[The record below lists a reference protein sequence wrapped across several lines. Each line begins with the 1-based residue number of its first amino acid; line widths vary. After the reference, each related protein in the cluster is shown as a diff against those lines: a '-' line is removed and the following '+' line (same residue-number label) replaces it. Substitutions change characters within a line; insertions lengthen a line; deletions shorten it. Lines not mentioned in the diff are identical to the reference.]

1 MRTRTLAGLALVLG
15 LAVASCSREETPKP
29 YAVEEVP
36 LSQITDDLA
45 AGRTTSVAVTQAY
58 IDRIGQY
65 NGALHGVIGV
75 MPDALQQAAASDQRR
90 KEGQSLGP
98 MDGIPILLK
107 DNIDAVGMPTTAG
120 SFALADNM
128 PAKDS
133 EVTRRLREAGA
144 VILGKANTS
153 QWAGLRAT
161 RNGPGGSTVG
171 GTPRNPYNL
180 AHGTAGS
187 SNGSGV
193 SAAAS
198 LAAATVGTD
207 TAGSIVA
214 PSNANGTV
222 GIRPT
227 VALVSRRG
235 IVPVSLTTDTAGPMA
250 RNVRDT
256 AMLLNVLAGSDPE
269 DPASVNADKNKAD
282 YVAGLSTDALKDRRI
297 GVYRGVAA
305 FERVQPVFDE
315 ALATLAAQGAALI
328 DIPDAV
334 LEDLSQEHRL
344 VMISDIKD
352 DMAAYLATAPANV
365 KHRTL
370 ADLIAFNASDPRES
384 QFAQDLFEAAEAT
397 QGRAGAE
404 YLQTRE
410 YAQRR
415 AGAEGYGKAIVDYQ
429 LDAIVAPTGGPAGP
443 IGGPPAPAPGA
454 AAPAGGGHPAAIAPK
469 GSRKPS
475 ISGIAALAGYP
486 NLSVPMGYIDGLPV
500 GISFVGAPWTEAQLL
515 AMGYAYEQ
523 ASKKRVAPTAYKQAP
538 SASN

>member
-1 MRTRTLAGLALVLG
+1 MRMRNLTGLALVIGLG
-15 LAVASCSREETPKP
+15 LAACNRQEEAKP
-29 YAVEEVP
+29 YAIEEVP
-36 LSQITDDLA
+36 LSQIADDLA
-45 AGRTTSVAVTQAY
+45 AGKTTSVAVTQAY
-58 IDRIGQY
+58 LDHIKTY
-65 NGALHGVIGV
+65 NGAVNGVIGV

-90 KEGQSLGP
+90 KDGKSAGP

-120 SFALADNM
+120 SFALADNV
-128 PAKDS
+128 PVKDS
-133 EVTRRLREAGA
+133 EVARRLRGAGA

-180 AHGTAGS
+180 AHSTAGS

-198 LAAATVGTD
+198 FSAATVGTD

-214 PSNANGTV
+214 PSNANGVV

-227 VALVSRRG
+227 IALVSRRG
-235 IVPVSLTTDTAGPMA
+235 IVPVSLTSDTAGPMG

-269 DPASVNADKNKAD
+269 DPASANADQNKTD
-282 YVAGLSTDALKDRRI
+282 YVKGLSTDALQGRRI
-297 GVYRGVAA
+297 GVYRGVGA

-315 ALATLAAQGAALI
+315 ALATLTAQGATLI

-334 LEDLSQEHRL
+334 LEDLSQEHRM

-352 DMAAYLATAPANV
+352 DMAAYLATAPASV
-365 KHRTL
+365 KSRTL
-370 ADLIAFNASDPRES
+370 ADLIAFNASDPRENP
-384 QFAQDLFEAAEAT
+384 FGQDLFEAAEAT
-397 QGRAGAE
+397 PGRAGEE
-404 YLQTRE
+404 YIKTRE

-415 AGAEGYGKAIVDYQ
+415 AGAEGYGKALSDYQ
-429 LDAIVAPTGGPAGP
+429 LDAIAAPTGGPAGL
-443 IGGPPAPAPGA
+443 ITPPAPAAGA
-454 AAPAGGGHPAAIAPK
+454 APSAGGGHPAAIAPK
-469 GSRKPS
+469 GSRRPS

-486 NLSVPMGYIDGLPV
+486 NLSVPMGYVEGLPV
-500 GISFVGAPWTEAQLL
+500 GLSLVGAPWTEGQLL

-523 ASKKRVAPTAYKQAP
+523 ASKKRVPPTAYKQAAP
-538 SASN
+538 ASN